1 MSEKVHK
8 FGNKMESDTENSR
21 LFNAQKSLKKNIT
34 KGVQKK
40 LIDTLY
46 EGNINTVAKELAS
59 LENIASYR

>member
-1 MSEKVHK
+1 
-8 FGNKMESDTENSR
+8 MESDTENSR